1 MFSDFKREKGMV
13 GHGKYKYVWEES
25 HMHSVLRK
33 EGQSFW
39 LRELQV
45 MVYLFLERRE
55 TSERRI

>member
-1 MFSDFKREKGMV
+1 MV

-33 EGQSFW
+33 EGQYFW